1 MFSCSSDDIKGK
13 TEAEKLG
20 LMFKSSEY
28 LTPVD
33 SFFMFYKEEW
43 KYAISFEFLGD
54 DLSKLVVGIAL
65 KENGEKHDSTSEF
78 NKNIRKILNYKDENN
93 DVWSGWNDF
102 NVLNDIPWEDFITE
116 TPVKLI
122 MDEVKDIYK
131 KVGFILDQNLQNQ

>member
-1 MFSCSSDDIKGK
+1 M
-13 TEAEKLG
+13 
-20 LMFKSSEY
+20 
-28 LTPVD
+28 
-33 SFFMFYKEEW
+33 
-43 KYAISFEFLGD
+43 
-54 DLSKLVVGIAL
+54 
-65 KENGEKHDSTSEF
+65 
-78 NKNIRKILNYKDENN
+78 NYKDENN